1 MRRTTRTSKGPRFVA
16 GLLALLLLASA
27 CSTPARPSTPSDADG
42 AQDLA
47 RDAGEILLQLSA
59 YDYGLAGTLSGQR
72 TYAVDPVRYAAVA
85 RATAARIQR
94 FSGNALT
101 ATLEASG
108 PVKERVVTLADGLI
122 DLSRS
127 ANAYADGGDLAQLAS
142 VTGAVARSWDDLRAL
157 TQSIRQKDEDLART
171 ISRGTSFVVNAK
183 QQHVWAITV
192 GPFASSAEADAA
204 AKRIGLV
211 EQVAR
216 AAPFVVRVGT
226 FPDKKASDAAN
237 AQLAAKGFTGLVVEE
252 DRFTFSR
259 SGPLPD
265 VELWREPERVF
276 DTWGAARRVAVAP
289 NAAFVATGSDDG
301 TVAVFTGEGVLRSL
315 PRFNAGVAYLA
326 FSEDA
331 RWLFGGGQ
339 TLASF
344 ILPQGTP
351 IGAQSRLPSPAQ
363 QVLYVPKAYYFAA
376 VAKGATG
383 EASGG
388 PGVVA
393 GRAPDGAPLTSF
405 PITIPSTGG
414 ALATTRAGELYIATN
429 SGKGDTDVEVLDLT
443 RDRTMRGVLRVPG
456 QYRALAI
463 DPGGVLGAVMTD
475 KGVYR
480 FGPHD
485 TDPAKTLVRIADPVM
500 DLAFGLDGTLYLL
513 TKTKL
518 AAHDLRGELLW
529 SASLID
535 GRRLIIA
542 KRPVV
547 LDAADRLLAF
557 SGKGVMEELGVSGS
571 VQDVAASPDG
581 QRVAVLSDGKRA
593 LLFKFP

>member
-1 MRRTTRTSKGPRFVA
+1 MKRTSRTPRSVA
-16 GLLALLLLASA
+16 GVLLLLVILAAA
-27 CSTPARPSTPSDADG
+27 CSAPVRPSPAPSDADG
-42 AQDLA
+42 ARELA

-59 YDYGLAGTLSGQR
+59 YDYGLAGSLSGQR
-72 TYAVDPVRYAAVA
+72 VYAVDPVRYAAVA

-94 FSGNALT
+94 FSGNALA

-108 PVKERVVTLADGLI
+108 PVKERVITLADGLV
-122 DLSRS
+122 DLARGAS
-127 ANAYADGGDLAQLAS
+127 AYADGGDPAQLAS

-157 TQSIRQKDEDLART
+157 TQYLRPKDEDLART
-171 ISRGTSFVVNAK
+171 ISRGSSFVVTAK
-183 QQHVWAITV
+183 PQHVWGITV
-192 GPFASSAEADAA
+192 GPFATSAEADSA
-204 AKRIGLV
+204 AKRIGTV

-216 AAPFVVRVGT
+216 SAPFVIRVGT
-226 FPDKKASDAAN
+226 YPDKKSSDTAS
-237 AQLAAKGFTGLVVEE
+237 AQLTAKGFTGLVVEE

-276 DTWGAARRVAVAP
+276 DTWGAARRVAVAT
-289 NAAFVATGSDDG
+289 NAAFIATGSDDG
-301 TVAVFTGEGVLRSL
+301 TVAVFSGEGALRSL

-326 FSEDA
+326 FSDDA

-339 TLASF
+339 TLANF
-344 ILPQGTP
+344 LLPQGTP
-351 IGAQSRLPSPAQ
+351 VGGQVKLPSPAQ
-363 QVLYVPKAYYFAA
+363 QVVYVPKAYYFAS
-376 VAKGATG
+376 VSKGATG
-383 EASGG
+383 EPSGG

-393 GRAPDGAPLTSF
+393 GRAPDGAPLLSF
-405 PITIPSTGG
+405 PITIPSSGG

-429 SGKGDTDVEVLDLT
+429 SGKGETDVEVLDLT
-443 RDRTMRGVLRVPG
+443 RDRTMRGVLKVPG
-456 QYRALAI
+456 EYRALAI

-475 KGVYR
+475 KGVFR

-485 TDPAKTLVRIADPVM
+485 SDPAKTLVRIADPVM

-513 TKTKL
+513 SKNKL

-529 SASLID
+529 STPLID

-547 LDAADRLLAF
+547 LDAADHLLVF
-557 SGKGVMEELGVSGS
+557 SGRGSMDDLGISGS

-581 QRVAVLSDGKRA
+581 QRVAVLSDGRRA
-593 LLFKFP
+593 VLFKIP